1 MKAPRQLLA
10 AAILAA
16 LSTPASAEIT
26 IDVVGGSEVS
36 LEGLVQF
43 DYTDFDS
50 DVLDLDA
57 DGHDGSGSDNEL
69 RRSEIVLKGKGPGQW
84 NWVVGYDA
92 KADKFLDA
100 NVGYR
105 FSGSTSIVVGQ
116 YKQPN
121 SLEEL
126 SSTKNN
132 DFISKAMVTNTF
144 AVARRLGVG
153 VTYAGDRWTL
163 TGSAFGRELT
173 RNLAHG
179 AGFGGRFTWAPIKD
193 DGRLLHL
200 GLSAIDMDTD
210 ADSLRLRTRPQAD
223 LAGQRL
229 VDTGTMTDADRVRTL
244 GMEGIWVQDAF
255 KLQGEYMRT
264 TVDRYAS
271 PDDFSGD
278 SWYVSGLWNV
288 TGETWGYKNGVI
300 ATGGP
305 DEPATGMVQLGLRY
319 DAIDLDDGG
328 VPGGEMSSWTAGVNW
343 YWRSNTKF
351 AINYVAV
358 ESERRGISDDPD
370 ILEARVQFFW

>member
-16 LSTPASAEIT
+16 LSTPAFAEIT
-26 IDVVGGSEVS
+26 IDVAGGSEVS

-43 DYTDFDS
+43 DYNDFDS

-69 RRSEIVLKGKGPGQW
+69 RRAEIVLKGKGPGQW

-328 VPGGEMSSWTAGVNW
+328 VPGSFGPPV
-343 YWRSNTKF
+343 
-351 AINYVAV
+351 AIT
-358 ESERRGISDDPD
+358 PF
-370 ILEARVQFFW
+370 L

>member
-1 MKAPRQLLA
+1 MTLSRKLLA
-10 AAILAA
+10 AAVLAA
-16 LSTPASAEIT
+16 LSTPAFAEIT

-43 DYTDFDS
+43 DHNDFDS
-50 DVLDLDA
+50 DVANLDGDPGDGDGA
-57 DGHDGSGSDNEL
+57 DSEL
-69 RRSEIVLKGKGPGQW
+69 RRAEIVLKGKGPG
-84 NWVVGYDA
+84 NYEWVIGYDA
-92 KADKFLDA
+92 KADKFLDV

-105 FSGSTSIVVGQ
+105 FGGFTQLTVGQ

-126 SSTKNN
+126 TSTKYN

-153 VTYAGDRWTL
+153 MTTGGESWTL
-163 TGSAFGRELT
+163 TGSVFGRELT

-179 AGFGGRFTWAPIKD
+179 AGYGGRFTWAPIRD

-223 LAGQRL
+223 LAGVRL
-229 VDTGTMTDADRVRTL
+229 VDTGTMTDTDRQRTFGL
-244 GMEGIWVQDAF
+244 EGIWVQDAF
-255 KLQGEYMRT
+255 KVQSEYMRT
-264 TVDRYAS
+264 NVDRYAS

-300 ATGGP
+300 ATPGP
-305 DEPATGMVQLGLRY
+305 DEPGFGMVQLGLRY
-319 DAIDLDDGG
+319 DEIDLDDGS
-328 VPGGEMSSWTAGVNW
+328 VLGGEMSSWTAGVNW
-343 YWRSNTKF
+343 YWRSNYKF
-351 AINYVAV
+351 ALNYVAV
-358 ESERRGISDDPD
+358 ESERNGVGDDPN